1 MTLAAV
7 AVAAHAL
14 VDGLSW
20 PAAFM
25 LGAVVA
31 PTDAVAAV
39 ATFASVRVPDRVRL
53 LVQGE
58 SLINDATGLTAFR
71 VAVRRP
77 GPRGSR
83 GPARSASSCWRRPAV
98 PSSGSPSAG

>member
-1 MTLAAV
+1 
-7 AVAAHAL
+7 
-14 VDGLSW
+14 
-20 PAAFM
+20 M

-39 ATFASVRVPDRVRL
+39 ATFASVRVPERVKL

-71 VAVRRP
+71 VARR
-77 GPRGSR
+77 RGRRR
-83 GPARSASSCWRRPAV
+83 GLL
-98 PSSGSPSAG
+98 SAGERAGRFVLVPLRDAGRALAPPG